1 MGGGNRKERAHIKNV
16 LSRHT
21 SVSRMPVVT
30 ALAPD
35 DLYDVIFVI
44 VRYTQIETVADAL
57 RANKTKNIVFV
68 GNNVRAA
75 S

>member
-1 MGGGNRKERAHIKNV
+1 MGGGNRKERARIKNV

-30 ALAPD
+30 ELAPD
-35 DLYDVIFVI
+35 DLYDVIFVV
-44 VRYTQIETVADAL
+44 VRYTQIETVTDAL
-57 RANKTKNIVFV
+57 RANKTKNIVFL
-68 GNNVRAA
+68 GNNARAA

>member
-1 MGGGNRKERAHIKNV
+1 
-16 LSRHT
+16 
-21 SVSRMPVVT
+21 MPVVT
-30 ALAPD
+30 TLAPD
-35 DLYDVIFVI
+35 DLYDVIFVV